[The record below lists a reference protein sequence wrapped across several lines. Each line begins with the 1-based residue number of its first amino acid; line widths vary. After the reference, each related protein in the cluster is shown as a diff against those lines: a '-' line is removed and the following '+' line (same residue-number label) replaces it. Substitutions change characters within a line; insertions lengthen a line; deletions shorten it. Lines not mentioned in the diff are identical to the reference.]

1 MIRPLGEER
10 VHFALNCMAVSCAR
24 LPREPFTAEGL
35 DQQLEHEAERFFAE
49 KRNLEVQP
57 EKRWVRVSE
66 ILDFYTE
73 DFTAKT
79 GSLVAYI
86 NRYHDGRIP
95 EDFEVRFFDHDWT
108 VNRQP

>member
-1 MIRPLGEER
+1 MLQTYVDDEGRVDFAGLAENPEALLGY
-10 VHFALNCMAVSCAR
+10 
-24 LPREPFTAEGL
+24 L
-35 DQQLEHEAERFFAE
+35 DY
-49 KRNLEVQP
+49 VG
-57 EKRWVRVSE
+57 E

-79 GSLVAYI
+79 GSLVACI
-86 NRYHDGRIP
+86 NRYHDGPIP